1 MPLRSAVILF
11 SLCLS
16 TPVWARKVESWPYE
30 RLMKEA
36 DLVVIAHAVSSTP
49 CPDTWS
55 ENLFRNVAFQGV
67 QTTFK
72 VSARLKGT
80 CPATVKIL
88 HFRLEQDV
96 LLNDGPSLVT
106 FLTKPM
112 MLDVRDARKNG
123 GGLQQRQPVRQ
134 SLVSPPEYL
143 LYLRLRKD
151 GRYEALSG
159 QVDPAFSV
167 RALFQQSGLQSGLQ
181 SGF

>member
-11 SLCLS
+11 SLCLP
-16 TPVWARKVESWPYE
+16 TAVWARKVESWPYD

-36 DLVVIAHAVSSTP
+36 DLVVIAHAVSSAP
-49 CPDTWS
+49 CRDTWS

-72 VSARLKGT
+72 VSSRLKGT
-80 CPATVKIL
+80 CPATVKML
-88 HFRLEQDV
+88 HFRFQKPI
-96 LLNDGPSLVT
+96 LLNDGPSFVT

-112 MLDVRDARKNG
+112 MLDVRDVREDDRRLK
-123 GGLQQRQPVRQ
+123 QRQQVRQ
-134 SLVSPPEYL
+134 SLMSPPEYL

-159 QVDPAFSV
+159 QVDPGFSV
-167 RALFQQSGLQSGLQ
+167 RALFQQSGL
-181 SGF
+181 